1 MNLQETVTATT
12 VAPYPGKI
20 LWTVENDGII
30 RKEWM
35 DIKEAGEVDWQFSLA
50 GQPFQNTVYV
60 TALMIKDAHSDSEL
74 AYMPSRAFG
83 TQPIKVRSKK
93 FSHNLSI
100 NTPTEVQANTDMT
113 VELDLGGTVEKDTV
127 AMVAVVDEGLLSLT
141 NFKTP
146 DPSDALFPKMPLDVN
161 TAETVGWGIS
171 SPSMDSAPAG
181 GGADGGDARRKA
193 KVVKPVALWSGLVD
207 VSTDGKASA
216 TFAIPQYSG
225 SVRVMA
231 WTASPT
237 RFASGDEDVLVRD
250 PLTMQATLPRF
261 LTEGDIFDVPVFI
274 TNLSGKE
281 QTVTLSMNAEST
293 IPLGRTEAIKA
304 KTIQFLGKDSTTVK
318 IKPDEQK
325 VLVFKAKSPR

>member
-1 MNLQETVTATT
+1 
-12 VAPYPGKI
+12 
-20 LWTVENDGII
+20 
-30 RKEWM
+30 
-35 DIKEAGEVDWQFSLA
+35 
-50 GQPFQNTVYV
+50 
-60 TALMIKDAHSDSEL
+60 MIKDAHSDSEL

-171 SPSMDSAPAG
+171 PSMDSAPAG

-193 KVVKPVALWSGLVD
+193 KVVKPVPYGLDWSMSPQMEKHPPHLPFRNTVDLFELW
-207 VSTDGKASA
+207 
-216 TFAIPQYSG
+216 
-225 SVRVMA
+225 
-231 WTASPT
+231 
-237 RFASGDEDVLVRD
+237 
-250 PLTMQATLPRF
+250 
-261 LTEGDIFDVPVFI
+261 
-274 TNLSGKE
+274 
-281 QTVTLSMNAEST
+281 
-293 IPLGRTEAIKA
+293 LGRHHRHDLHQEMKMYWSEI
-304 KTIQFLGKDSTTVK
+304 
-318 IKPDEQK
+318 
-325 VLVFKAKSPR
+325 R

>member
-1 MNLQETVTATT
+1 MIIGILVLGVQTPDPFRPDNLDIQTPTSMNLQETVTATT

-20 LWTVENDGII
+20 LWTVENEGII

-35 DIKEAGEVDWQFSLA
+35 DVEQAGEVDWQFSLA

-146 DPSDALFPKMPLDVN
+146 DPSDALFPKMPLGVN

-181 GGADGGDARRKA
+181 GGADGGDARRK
-193 KVVKPVALWSGLVD
+193 
-207 VSTDGKASA
+207 
-216 TFAIPQYSG
+216 
-225 SVRVMA
+225 
-231 WTASPT
+231 
-237 RFASGDEDVLVRD
+237 
-250 PLTMQATLPRF
+250 PR
-261 LTEGDIFDVPVFI
+261 L
-274 TNLSGKE
+274 
-281 QTVTLSMNAEST
+281 
-293 IPLGRTEAIKA
+293 
-304 KTIQFLGKDSTTVK
+304 
-318 IKPDEQK
+318 
-325 VLVFKAKSPR
+325 